1 MGKAL
6 IHIPYRE
13 SKLTRVLQES
23 LGGNSKTCLIITC
36 SPSIYNESETLSTLR
51 FGERAKK
58 IKNKPIINKE
68 ITVDELQRLVG
79 KLKENLK
86 KANTRINQLENF
98 IRQNNLS
105 VPESDFKKE
114 EDEEEKRKEIEE
126 KQKEKEVEI
135 KIEDIKKK
143 LILRVL
149 TLEI

>member
-1 MGKAL
+1 M
-6 IHIPYRE
+6 
-13 SKLTRVLQES
+13 
-23 LGGNSKTCLIITC
+23 
-36 SPSIYNESETLSTLR
+36 
-51 FGERAKK
+51 F
-58 IKNKPIINKE
+58 
-68 ITVDELQRLVG
+68 ELQKLVDR
-79 KLKENLK
+79 LKENLK
-86 KANTRINQLENF
+86 KANARINQLENF

-105 VPESDFKKE
+105 VPEGDFKKE